1 ELTDHV
7 VYSVTD
13 HAGDV
18 RYIGE
23 GKRERPKH
31 VNSGASHNWKI
42 NEHYFTKGEMTV
54 EILHEGLTKS
64 EALAIEQMLIK
75 KSSGTGLWNVRD
87 YEPFTGDLDRGIS
100 LQEIQDF

>member
-1 ELTDHV
+1 M
-7 VYSVTD
+7 
-13 HAGDV
+13 GD
-18 RYIGE
+18 

-54 EILHEGLTKS
+54 EILHDDLTKS

-75 KSSGTGLWNVRD
+75 KALELVYGMSETTSH
-87 YEPFTGDLDRGIS
+87 
-100 LQEIQDF
+100 LQATLIEAFR

>member
-1 ELTDHV
+1 M
-7 VYSVTD
+7 
-13 HAGDV
+13 GD
-18 RYIGE
+18 

-42 NEHYFTKGEMTV
+42 NEHHFTKGEMTMQV
-54 EILHEGLTKS
+54 LHDDLTKS

-87 YEPFTGDLDRGIS
+87 YEPFTGDFDRGIS
-100 LQEIQDF
+100 LTEINDF